1 MARMR
6 YDKYRYPDQ
15 YTTLVD
21 FQDKKIQSIYM
32 F

>member
-1 MARMR
+1 MARMGC
-6 YDKYRYPDQ
+6 DKYGHSDQ

>member
-1 MARMR
+1 MARMGC
-6 YDKYRYPDQ
+6 DKYEHPDQ
-15 YTTLVD
+15 YITLVD